1 MNAHWNKA
9 PPHTQNREKN
19 ETKWPRLSSCSH
31 RHPRHHFLKE
41 GSSPTTQTTVVYKEG
56 EESSLLLEY
65 LKVKCE
71 KAQMTNLLVIHTFL
85 PAWPILFVMTY
96 MVNEQKHVHF
106 FVYLKTKE
114 KGFCHVVVLIFSHC
128 NVKMTCRFINN
139 QWVQSIYRGK
149 WFLRYDWNLHF
160 CTTN

>member
-1 MNAHWNKA
+1 MRSSSINWLLQQKKICNCVLLSHKIAQATKTLRASDWNKA
-9 PPHTQNREKN
+9 PPHAENREKN

-41 GSSPTTQTTVVYKEG
+41 GSSHTTQTTMAYKEG

-71 KAQMTNLLVIHTFL
+71 KALMTNLLVIHTCFL

-96 MVNEQKHVHF
+96 MVNEQKHVQCL
-106 FVYLKTKE
+106 Y
-114 KGFCHVVVLIFSHC
+114 I
-128 NVKMTCRFINN
+128 
-139 QWVQSIYRGK
+139 
-149 WFLRYDWNLHF
+149 
-160 CTTN
+160 